1 MKIVL
6 LSLLLFALLF
16 CILCA
21 PAADCIDRTPVPTLD
36 LDRFLGH
43 WYEIARFDHRF
54 ERNLEA
60 VETDYTLR
68 PDGRIAVANRGVDER
83 TGHRSAAHGKARTT
97 RTPGRLRVSFFWF
110 FYSDYNVLER
120 GDDYEWLLVGSRSPK
135 YLWILSRTPRLD
147 VETTNRILRLAR
159 CRGYATSQ
167 LLFVDQPAADS
178 AVAAR
183 RREVKRSRA
192 AEVVARAEAPRPAV
206 SGAAPVAVR
215 QATEQGMP
223 SASTSAAM
231 RCSSSREIRS
241 SVVQGVSRSSE

>member
-68 PDGRIAVANRGVDER
+68 PDGRIAVENRGVDER
-83 TGHRSAAHGKARTT
+83 TGHRSTAHGKARTT

-159 CRGYATSQ
+159 CRGSATSQ

-183 RREVKRSRA
+183 RREAKRSRA
-192 AEVVARAEAPRPAV
+192 AEVVARAEAPRPAA